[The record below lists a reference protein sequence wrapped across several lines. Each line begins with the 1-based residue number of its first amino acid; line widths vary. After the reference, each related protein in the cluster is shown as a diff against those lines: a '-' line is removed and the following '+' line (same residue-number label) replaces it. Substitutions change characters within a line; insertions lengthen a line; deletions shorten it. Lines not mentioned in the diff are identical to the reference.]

1 MNSGLSKKNRGHRI
15 SSLDP
20 IPRLSTQ
27 IWSSITRG
35 DVLLRVFCCVLAAI
49 IMVIATQAWLPP
61 FAYREG
67 FTPVRDIVAS
77 VDFSVPNPGK
87 VEREREN
94 ARREARQVYANNPQA
109 IKSLQTELLSEVTK
123 IIAAENFDAEIQ
135 QIWSHFQS
143 PPDTKESSS
152 TDEMAA
158 ATRTWEASY
167 RAFQA
172 ALQGARKLQFDAAIQ
187 KSLAEID
194 QHGLLEKLENEEGNQ
209 TEILVYPQRD
219 WDARERVEVRDVQ
232 IAAAKLALADDLQR
246 ELTTLEE
253 EIRKAERQQ
262 ARQTYI
268 HRPDSLKKL
277 RQDLVSDLTALRDAT
292 LAEDEIARIW
302 QTFLPADAE
311 EKNNKNDKAETLK
324 KFQQLL
330 SSDSIENLQTVLAA
344 TLGEFE
350 RRGMLVDLKS
360 VDEVSE
366 GNREEI
372 LILGFDKQKA
382 PEKVSIAD
390 VRLESIKPVIRE
402 RLEKQLNSLEI
413 AGRIFTWLE
422 NRLPSATTLQ
432 YRPPNESE
440 ESKASLPE
448 LAERASFWLQDR
460 LPITLT
466 YDDQRAEEVRDAAA
480 NRVVPEDF
488 ATLYHA
494 GDDAMAKANR
504 SIDSESMALL
514 AAEYEVQL
522 EHLTTSA
529 MLVRLLAVFGMYLAM
544 YTLCGLF
551 IFYRFPE
558 ILINMRR
565 FASLLGLTVLTVI
578 VCYLAGRWRVE
589 AVPMLLFGMTV
600 AIAYNQE
607 VALLLTA
614 AIGLIVVLLLGQGL
628 ALFVILVAATSTA
641 VLMLRRVRSRVKLVY
656 VGFCAGMVAMLT
668 AIGVNVVA
676 GQPLDQAVMVD
687 AGKFFLWGLMSG
699 FAMTGLLPF
708 IETLFGVLTEIS
720 LLELGDVAHP
730 LLQELVRRAPGT
742 YNHSI
747 NVASMAEAAAE
758 SIGSRGLLL
767 RVGAYFHDIGKMLKP
782 QYFVENQRDDHNRH
796 ESLVPAMSTL
806 IIIAHV
812 KDGADLARQHHLPRS
827 IVDFI
832 QQHHGT
838 TLVEYFYERAN
849 EDSQAN
855 PDGTT
860 IDENAFRY
868 PGPKP
873 QTKEAGILML
883 ADAVESASRV
893 LVEPTP
899 SRIESLVE
907 DIAMKRLLDGQLD
920 ECGLTLQEVRE
931 VQDSLVKSLIAVY
944 HGRVKYPGQQTA

>member
-1 MNSGLSKKNRGHRI
+1 MNSGLSKKNRGYRV
-15 SSLDP
+15 SGMDP

-35 DVLLRVFCCVLAAI
+35 DVLLRVFFCVLATI

-61 FAYREG
+61 FSYREG
-67 FTPVRDIVAS
+67 YTPVRDIVAS
-77 VDFSVPNPGK
+77 VDFSVPDPGK
-87 VEREREN
+87 VERQREN
-94 ARREARQVYANNPQA
+94 ARRDARQVYVNNPQA
-109 IKSLQTELLSEVTK
+109 IQSLQTELLSEITK
-123 IIAAENFDAEIQ
+123 IIAAENFDEDIQ
-135 QIWSHFQS
+135 QIWAHFEA
-143 PPDTKESSS
+143 PPDTKESTSQDDMNEAS
-152 TDEMAA
+152 RE
-158 ATRTWEASY
+158 WEASF
-167 RAFQA
+167 RVFQA
-172 ALQGARKLQFDAAIQ
+172 ALQGSRKLQFDAAIQ
-187 KSLAEID
+187 KALAEID
-194 QHGLLEKLENEEGNQ
+194 QHGLLEKLEKEEGNQ
-209 TEILVYPQRD
+209 TEILIYPQRE

-246 ELTTLEE
+246 ELTTLED
-253 EIRKAERQQ
+253 EIREAERKE
-262 ARQTYI
+262 ARQVYT
-268 HRPDSLKKL
+268 HHPESLKKL
-277 RQDLVSDLTALRDAT
+277 RQKLIADISALKQAKLSENE
-292 LAEDEIARIW
+292 LAAIW
-302 QTFLPADAE
+302 KTFLPVDPD
-311 EKNNKNDKAETLK
+311 EKNTKTDDAETLK
-324 KFQQLL
+324 KFRQLL
-330 SSDSIENLQTVLAA
+330 SSEPIENLQTVLAG

-350 RRGMLVDLKS
+350 RRGLLLDLKPI
-360 VDEVSE
+360 DEVAE
-366 GNREEI
+366 GNREEVI
-372 LILGFDKQKA
+372 IVGRDKNKD
-382 PEKVSIAD
+382 PEKVSVAD

-402 RLEKQLNSLEI
+402 RLEKQLTSLEI

-422 NRLPSATTLQ
+422 NSLPNATTLK
-432 YRPPNESE
+432 YRPTNEE
-440 ESKASLPE
+440 ESRSAIPQ
-448 LAERASFWLQDR
+448 LAARATSWLHNR
-460 LPITLT
+460 LPVTLT

-480 NRVVPEDF
+480 NEVIPEDF

-514 AAEYEVQL
+514 SAEYDVQL
-522 EHLTTSA
+522 DHLTTTA
-529 MLVRLLAVFGMYLAM
+529 MLVRLLAVFGMYLAI

-558 ILINMRR
+558 ILVNMRR
-565 FASLLGLTVLTVI
+565 FVSLLGLTVLTVI

-589 AVPMLLFGMTV
+589 AIPMLLFGMTV

-656 VGFCAGMVAMLT
+656 VGFCAGVVAMLT
-668 AIGVNVVA
+668 AVGVNVVA
-676 GQPLDQAVMVD
+676 GQPLDQAVLLD

-767 RVGAYFHDIGKMLKP
+767 RVGSYFHDIGKMLKP
-782 QYFVENQRDDHNRH
+782 QYFVENQRDDNNRH

-827 IVDFI
+827 IIDFI

-855 PDGTT
+855 PDGAT

-920 ECGLTLQEVRE
+920 ECGLTLQEVRI